1 MFWARTPNAS
11 STVSMKGTSPTA
23 DVFPL
28 EGNAYRFG
36 YYGPCPQLSFTVM
49 NRSIIVLFG
58 AGLALLLGFLL
69 LKIPFTR
76 NILTVLCVV
85 FLFAL
90 ASVWFMEPIQVLLQ
104 PAGLG
109 LLLAF
114 AAVLL
119 DRTIKKHRQAD
130 VVPLPGPDEYSGSS
144 LGRSPRGYPQPIG
157 SEDPTAVRPSPESP
171 GDSQG
176 TQQRVLKADHPNPT
190 SSALIGSS
198 LSEKP
203 E

>member
-1 MFWARTPNAS
+1 
-11 STVSMKGTSPTA
+11 
-23 DVFPL
+23 
-28 EGNAYRFG
+28 
-36 YYGPCPQLSFTVM
+36 M

-58 AGLALLLGFLL
+58 AGLALLMGFLL

-76 NILTVLCVV
+76 NVLTVLFV
-85 FLFAL
+85 LFAFAL
-90 ASVWFMEPIQVLLQ
+90 CSIWYMEPIQVLLQ

-119 DRTIKKHRQAD
+119 DGSLKKHRPAHAATLA
-130 VVPLPGPDEYSGSS
+130 PPDEYSGSS
-144 LGRSPRGYPQPIG
+144 LSHSPHAYPEGLG
-157 SEDPTAVRPSPESP
+157 SEDPTAVRPGPERS
-171 GDSQG
+171 GDSQA
-176 TQQRVLKADHPNPT
+176 TQHRSSRVENAAQTPP
-190 SSALIGSS
+190 ALIGSS